1 MSITAYHGTV
11 NVVEVQFFAKFMFSF
26 QDATLKTKFQ
36 VLADIHQGTNH
47 LPALSDIHIHTGTNQ
62 ETLKLWPPN

>member
-47 LPALSDIHIHTGTNQ
+47 LPALSDIHI
-62 ETLKLWPPN
+62 